1 MKKKIFSIIAIILV
15 LLSVLICLL
24 ILKDNQNKS
33 EEALKNDTIQVENV
47 NSTNNNIENNIKVN
61 KENDNMKVEENN
73 PVKEHGKLK
82 VEESK
87 LVDEKGK

>member
-47 NSTNNNIENNIKVN
+47 NSTNNNIENK
-61 KENDNMKVEENN
+61 
-73 PVKEHGKLK
+73 
-82 VEESK
+82 
-87 LVDEKGK
+87 